1 MAFDARF
8 ASTRRLAPS
17 PARSGHSALD
27 VGIFLSAWPGC
38 ALALELND
46 TGRIAK
52 LPHEVL
58 TPPCTTTGVGGL
70 NGMRRG
76 ERFQTRLDGM
86 TMLTLTW

>member
-1 MAFDARF
+1 M
-8 ASTRRLAPS
+8 
-17 PARSGHSALD
+17 
-27 VGIFLSAWPGC
+27 
-38 ALALELND
+38 LALHQHAALPHPRLVLVTLGTRPRHILVRVAWMRLKLND

-52 LPHEVL
+52 LPHEVP

-76 ERFQTRLDGM
+76 EWLQTRLDSM